1 MLWLMR
7 LFKAFDRPLMQK
19 PAGYECQMAVESIGS
34 DYAVLLEYFLNL
46 VKRVGHLLGSV
57 CGH

>member
-1 MLWLMR
+1 
-7 LFKAFDRPLMQK
+7 MQK
-19 PAGYECQMAVESIGS
+19 PAGYESQMAVESIGS
-34 DYAVLLEYFLNL
+34 DYAVLLEYFFDL